1 MGTPAESER
10 PSAPDKNVWCCWL
23 AIHLDVP
30 WWITFPYRTL
40 RALWLFLS
48 LWSDILLMVWNAEG
62 RSCLASSGKLLKWV
76 MKTLPADTLVCACE
90 ALFRVKL
97 LLWPPVHHN
106 LIRLHIFPPL
116 PQRSRLLT
124 PELISK
130 EDLLFSRQLLC
141 SEDTASAV
149 IYAQVHN
156 MTLLYLY
163 CKNTSVSRSFLH
175 PLGTVFPKSSEIVI
189 EVPAA
194 VAQHSPLVYSLHFPR
209 RVCSRL
215 ASSCGTPPAEQQL
228 CLRLHVSREQE
239 SEF

>member
-1 MGTPAESER
+1 
-10 PSAPDKNVWCCWL
+10 
-23 AIHLDVP
+23 
-30 WWITFPYRTL
+30 
-40 RALWLFLS
+40 
-48 LWSDILLMVWNAEG
+48 
-62 RSCLASSGKLLKWV
+62 

-156 MTLLYLY
+156 ITLLYLY

-175 PLGTVFPKSSEIVI
+175 PLVFPKSSEIVI

-194 VAQHSPLVYSLHFPR
+194 VAQHSPLVYSLHSPR
-209 RVCSRL
+209 RLVLLSWLYEDSLFQACVKLPNNSSACDFTSLESRSQSFNTFDSL
-215 ASSCGTPPAEQQL
+215 
-228 CLRLHVSREQE
+228 
-239 SEF
+239 